1 MAKFLV
7 EASYTASGAK
17 GLLKEGGTGRQAVVH
32 DVCAQLGGK
41 VEALYFAFGD
51 HDFYSIL
58 DFPDNVSMAAVELA
72 VKASGAIDTRTIV
85 LLTPEEVDAAT
96 RKPVDFR
103 MPGS

>member
-7 EASYTASGAK
+7 EANYTASGAK
-17 GLLKEGGTGRQAVVH
+17 GLLKEGGTGRQAVVQ

-51 HDFYSIL
+51 HDLYSIL
-58 DFPDNVSMAAVELA
+58 EFPDNVSMAAVGLA
-72 VKASGAIDTRTIV
+72 VKASGAVDTRTIV
-85 LLTPEEVDAAT
+85 LLTPEEVDAAA

-103 MPGS
+103 APGS

>member
-7 EASYTASGAK
+7 EANYTASGAK
-17 GLLKEGGTGRQAVVH
+17 GLLKEGGTGRQAVVQ

-72 VKASGAIDTRTIV
+72 VKASGAIETKTIV
-85 LLTPEEVDAAT
+85 LLTPEELDAAAKKT
-96 RKPVDFR
+96 VEFPI
-103 MPGS
+103 PGS